1 MVGYLALA
9 NTAINSTITL
19 WFSRDTDI
27 YTTMDVLMTMLCC
40 VLPIIPLCYLYR
52 WCNKFVRGE
61 I

>member
-1 MVGYLALA
+1 MVTYLALA
-9 NTAINSTITL
+9 NLAVSTFSTV

-27 YTTMDVLMTMLCC
+27 YTITDVFMSMLCC
-40 VLPIIPLCYLYR
+40 VLPIIPLGYLYR

>member
-1 MVGYLALA
+1 MVTYLAFGNL
-9 NTAINSTITL
+9 AINTFITV

-27 YTTMDVLMTMLCC
+27 YTTMDIVMSMLCC
-40 VLPIIPLCYLYR
+40 IFPIIPFCYLYR

>member
-1 MVGYLALA
+1 MVTYLALGNLAA
-9 NTAINSTITL
+9 NIFTTI

-27 YTTMDVLMTMLCC
+27 YTVADVAMSMLCC
-40 VLPIIPLCYLYR
+40 VLPIIPVCYLYR

>member
-1 MVGYLALA
+1 MGYLLLT
-9 NTAINSTITL
+9 NLAINTIITL
-19 WFSRDTDI
+19 WFSNDTDI
-27 YTTMDVLMTMLCC
+27 YTVTDVLMAMLCC

>member
-1 MVGYLALA
+1 MIGYLVLA
-9 NTAINSTITL
+9 NTTINSAITL

-27 YTTMDVLMTMLCC
+27 YTVTDVLMTMLCC

>member
-1 MVGYLALA
+1 MITYLALA
-9 NTAINSTITL
+9 NLAVSVLSTVL
-19 WFSRDTDI
+19 FSCDADI
-27 YTTMDVLMTMLCC
+27 YTIKDALMTMLCC

>member
-1 MVGYLALA
+1 MGYLFLT
-9 NTAINSTITL
+9 NLAINTITTL
-19 WFSRDTDI
+19 WFSNDTDI
-27 YTTMDVLMTMLCC
+27 CTAMDVLMAMLCC

>member
-1 MVGYLALA
+1 MVTYLALA
-9 NTAINSTITL
+9 NLAVSTFSTV

-27 YTTMDVLMTMLCC
+27 YTVTDVIMTMLCC

>member
-1 MVGYLALA
+1 MVTYLALG
-9 NTAINSTITL
+9 NFAINTLITV

-27 YTTMDVLMTMLCC
+27 YTTMDVVMSMLCC

-52 WCNKFVRGE
+52 WCDKFVRGE